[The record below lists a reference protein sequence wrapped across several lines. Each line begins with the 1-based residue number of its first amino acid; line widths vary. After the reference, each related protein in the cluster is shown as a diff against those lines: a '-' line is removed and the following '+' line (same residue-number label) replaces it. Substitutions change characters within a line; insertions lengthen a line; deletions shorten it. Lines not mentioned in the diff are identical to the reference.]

1 MLRVSI
7 DNALCQGHGRCYMLA
22 PEVFQADEA
31 GQGFVVMA
39 EVQGELENKAL
50 LAEQNCPEKAILCVT
65 WEVE

>member
-1 MLRVSI
+1 
-7 DNALCQGHGRCYMLA
+7 MLA

-31 GQGFVVMA
+31 GQGVVVMA